1 MENELPILGMQLT
14 QPKSQGPVPSTL
26 VLFGLLQFL
35 LKQNRT
41 ALRPPSRGCQAGEMG
56 VPSQET

>member
-26 VLFGLLQFL
+26 ILFSLAQLL
-35 LKQNRT
+35 LKQNRR
-41 ALRPPSRGCQAGEMG
+41 ALSPPSRGIQAGEMG